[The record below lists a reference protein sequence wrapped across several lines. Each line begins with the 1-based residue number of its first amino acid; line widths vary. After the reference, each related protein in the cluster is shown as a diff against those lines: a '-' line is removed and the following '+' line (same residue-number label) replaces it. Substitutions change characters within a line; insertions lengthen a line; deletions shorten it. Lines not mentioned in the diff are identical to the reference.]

1 MIRTSSSRCGGP
13 LRYSTFRT
21 RVWKPAVAAAGLQT
35 SLSIHHLRHTA
46 AALMIREGAHM
57 ELVRDQLGHSSI
69 GVTQRYAHLYP
80 GAAEEVAA
88 RLDRAYR
95 EGARWVGV
103 GLGAS

>member
-1 MIRTSSSRCGGP
+1 
-13 LRYSTFRT
+13 
-21 RVWKPAVAAAGLQT
+21 VWKPAVAAAGLPEGLT
-35 SLSIHHLRHTA
+35 IHHLRHTA

-69 GVTQRYAHLYP
+69 AVTQRYAHLYP

-95 EGARWVGV
+95 ARTCGVAV
-103 GLGAS
+103 GLDAS